1 MLPFITYIIIDSR
14 LRSHRSFIEEKKN
27 GIYKRHKVRK
37 NSYFDPFTYLGRTL
51 TLTHLLFVDDV
62 LLFCDGLRRD
72 DSKLKEILN
81 LYCTT
86 TYMMVDMQKYSF
98 SFNDMAKDQIK
109 SIQHLF
115 LYQLMDFQL
124 GFKYLGFYIKPNDS
138 EISDWKWIIAKVE
151 RRINFWCNMWLSSG
165 GRLILVKSMLDAI
178 PIYWHSL
185 AFIPKKKL
193 ASDFCGTRKRRV
205 REFL

>member
-1 MLPFITYIIIDSR
+1 MEYIKGTR
-14 LRSHRSFIEEKKN
+14 L
-27 GIYKRHKVRK
+27 GI
-37 NSYFDPFTYLGRTL
+37 TL

-62 LLFCDGLRRD
+62 LLFYDGLRRD

-86 TYMMVDMQKYSF
+86 TYMMVDMKKYSF

-185 AFIPKKKL
+185 AFIPKKTKI
-193 ASDFCGTRKRRV
+193 A
-205 REFL
+205 